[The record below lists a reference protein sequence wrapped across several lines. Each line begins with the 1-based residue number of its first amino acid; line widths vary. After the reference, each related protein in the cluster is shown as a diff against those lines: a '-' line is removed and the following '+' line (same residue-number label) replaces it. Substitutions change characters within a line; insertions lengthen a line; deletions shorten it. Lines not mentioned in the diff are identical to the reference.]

1 MSKNSLD
8 QPARKPRLAK
18 KRKSPSQR
26 LREPTSGGFKPG
38 DPRINYKGRTP
49 DLGGYRRIL
58 RDQGE
63 EKALNYLLEC
73 MDLGEEVDEDT
84 GRKKKKKPGHLGLMA
99 AIEWLHQS
107 RGKPRQQLQ
116 LTGMDDGP
124 VRVADGP
131 DLSKLS
137 VAQLKQWRDLVR
149 AATPDAEATTAH

>member
-1 MSKNSLD
+1 MTPPTK
-8 QPARKPRLAK
+8 AK
-18 KRKSPSQR
+18 KRTPSRKSKRKPTYERQ
-26 LREPTSGGFKPG
+26 REPTSGGFKPG
-38 DPRINYKGRTP
+38 DPRINYKGRPP

-58 RDQGE
+58 REEGE

-73 MDLGEEVDEDT
+73 MELGEEVNEFT
-84 GRKKKKKPGHLGLMA
+84 GLKQKRKPNHLGLMA
-99 AIEWLHQS
+99 AVEWLHQS

-137 VAQLKQWRDLVR
+137 VVQLKQWRDLVR
-149 AATPDAEATTAH
+149 AAHPDPDPATH

>member
-1 MSKNSLD
+1 MTPPTK
-8 QPARKPRLAK
+8 AK
-18 KRKSPSQR
+18 KRTPSRKSKRKPTYERQ
-26 LREPTSGGFKPG
+26 REPTSGGFKPG
-38 DPRINYKGRTP
+38 DPRINYKGRPP

-58 RDQGE
+58 REEGE

-73 MDLGEEVDEDT
+73 MELGKDPEDRYAPP
-84 GRKKKKKPGHLGLMA
+84 RKPNHLGLMA

-137 VAQLKQWRDLVR
+137 VAQLKHWRDLVR
-149 AATPDAEATTAH
+149 AARPDPEAQAQ